1 ELDEEDGRRAVRIAA
16 RNAADAVR
24 SLLHPGEGVAAV
36 LRTTVY
42 LVCSPG
48 FTRHSALAD
57 DASAFLHEQWGG
69 ATIGVRTAVGVASL
83 PGGQPVEIDLVA
95 VAADLTGHAASGR

>member
-1 ELDEEDGRRAVRIAA
+1 MRGPQPPAPGGGCRGCAPDDGVPGVLA
-16 RNAADAVR
+16 RF
-24 SLLHPGEGVAAV
+24 HP
-36 LRTTVY
+36 
-42 LVCSPG
+42 
-48 FTRHSALAD
+48 HSALAD